1 LGLYLT
7 MDKFNNNG
15 EQTVKKE
22 KRKMEL
28 FKRVPGAGHSQHVL
42 DILSRAHHVELAK
55 DWDGSNVK
63 ALRRELSA
71 MKTNLDAVMCFVKAY
86 ENSEDEEIPICV
98 GDIRARA
105 MVLLGESG
113 KLLRSFRIPENI
125 LKEKIAWLSFEYK
138 QLKIDVEGLCLMA
151 EGEPSA
157 EAVEMA
163 L

>member
-1 LGLYLT
+1 
-7 MDKFNNNG
+7 
-15 EQTVKKE
+15 
-22 KRKMEL
+22 MEL
-28 FKRVPGAGHSQHVL
+28 FKRVPGAGHSQPVL
-42 DILSRAHHVELAK
+42 EILSRAHHVELAK
-55 DWDGSNVK
+55 DWDGSNIK
-63 ALRRELSA
+63 ALRHELTA

-86 ENSEDEEIPICV
+86 DDTDDEEIPICIE
-98 GDIRARA
+98 DIRERA
-105 MVLLGESG
+105 LLLNEESG
-113 KLLRSFRIPENI
+113 KLLRSFRIHENL